1 MSTGRDIA
9 LFAARIADDKKAEDI
24 VIYDVRGVSDVTDYF
39 VVATAFSRAQIR
51 AVIESVKRELK
62 ALNTRKMGQEGSEA
76 GNWVL
81 IDFSDC
87 VIHVFSPEL
96 RNFYALETLWGDAP
110 KLDWKKGKI
119 KSKKLR
125 DRLAEGKDSKLGV
138 RGDETE

>member
-1 MSTGRDIA
+1 MISGKDIA
-9 LFAARIADDKKAEDI
+9 LFAARIADDKKAEDV

-39 VVATAFSRAQIR
+39 VVATAFSRPQIR

-62 ALNTRKMGQEGSEA
+62 VFKVRKMGQEGSEG

-96 RNFYALETLWGDAP
+96 REYYSLESLWGDAP
-110 KLDWKKGKI
+110 RIDWTKEKI

-125 DRLAEGKDSKLGV
+125 DRLAEGKESKL
-138 RGDETE
+138 EIA